1 MDQELK
7 SFETKLTELVAR
19 LKDDFSGFR
28 TNKPTTKLVE
38 DIKVNYYGQ
47 DLPIKAVGTTSIS
60 PPRDIIISV
69 WDKGAVSVVAK
80 AIQDAQ
86 LGMTPNIDGNSI
98 RLSLPTL
105 TDERKVDLIKVVK
118 KTTEDYRIRVRQMR
132 DEINKVI
139 SAKGGSTSGGKNA
152 GDALSEN
159 DSFKHKGN
167 VQKAVDKTNEAI
179 ERMLV
184 DKIKEIEE

>member
-1 MDQELK
+1 MEAELK
-7 SFETKLTELVAR
+7 LFENKLVELVAR
-19 LKDDFSGFR
+19 LRDDFSGIR

-69 WDKGAVSVVAK
+69 WDKGAVPVVAK
-80 AIQDAQ
+80 AIEDAQ

-105 TDERKVDLIKVVK
+105 TDERKVDLIKIVK
-118 KTTEDYRIRVRQMR
+118 KTTEDHRIRVRQMR

-139 SAKGGSTSGGKNA
+139 KKAEDE
-152 GDALSEN
+152 DALSEN
-159 DSFKHKGN
+159 NSFKNKGN

-179 ERMLV
+179 ERLLV